1 VAGVASDPI
10 RRGARP
16 WWSYARFGVRG
27 LLASVLVMGGWLG
40 WLAHRAR
47 VQRTAAAAIRWAGG
61 SLLYDRQMNDYEP
74 RWPRWLGH
82 LIGVDPFEHIV
93 LVNLGSDDAMLV
105 HVGRLDRLERLSLDG
120 SMISDSGLMHL
131 EGLTRLRWLN
141 LRDTKVGDA
150 GVDHLRGLT
159 ELRRL
164 NLRRT
169 SVSDAGLVRLKGLVN
184 LEDLDIGGTLVTDAG
199 VQELRKALPKL
210 KISR

>member
-1 VAGVASDPI
+1 MASDSI
-10 RRGARP
+10 KRGARP
-16 WWSYARFGVRG
+16 WWRYARFGVRG
-27 LLASVLVMGGWLG
+27 LLASVLVIGGWLG

-47 VQRTAAAAIRWAGG
+47 VQRDAAAAIKWAGG
-61 SLLYDRQMNDYEP
+61 SLLYDSQLNHDEP
-74 RWPRWLGH
+74 RWPRWLGDF
-82 LIGVDPFEHIV
+82 IGVDHLDHIA
-93 LVNLGSDDAMLV
+93 LVNLRSDDAMLV
-105 HVGRLDRLERLSLDG
+105 HVERLDCLERLSLDG
-120 SMISDSGLMHL
+120 SLVSDSGLMHL

-150 GVDHLRGLT
+150 GVDHLRRLT
-159 ELRRL
+159 ELRTL

-210 KISR
+210 NVSR